1 MNLKY
6 FYNML
11 SFIKESVSLEGKL
24 LFVSAI
30 SAGDVP
36 TYALDHIIATNS
48 FERVAFFHSD
58 YLEPSVGYLPHNIEG
73 GALGLPGELYLRG
86 DILILQFRSS
96 VRFGRKKDLV
106 KEILAFSLANL
117 IRDVVVLAS
126 LPYELKQD
134 R

>member
-1 MNLKY
+1 MMK
-6 FYNML
+6 F
-11 SFIKESVSLEGKL
+11 
-24 LFVSAI
+24 
-30 SAGDVP
+30 
-36 TYALDHIIATNS
+36 
-48 FERVAFFHSD
+48 
-58 YLEPSVGYLPHNIEG
+58 G
-73 GALGLPGELYLRG
+73 GWTEVLIWAAVGELYLRG